1 MSHRTLLGVVLLT
14 AAITYALRA
23 LPMLLFKRPFGNRY
37 LAAFLDALPYAL
49 LTAMILP
56 AIFYSTGGAAYP
68 ARPVAPAAAGAV
80 TALALG
86 YMKRP
91 LPVVALAA
99 TAVAYL
105 CDLLLA

>member
-1 MSHRTLLGVVLLT
+1 MSRSAILGVVLLT

-23 LPMLLFKRPFGNRY
+23 VPMLLFRRPFANRR
-37 LAAFLDALPYAL
+37 LAAFLHALPYAL
-49 LTAMILP
+49 LSAMILP
-56 AIFYSTGGAAYP
+56 SIFYSTGGADYP
-68 ARPVAPAAAGAV
+68 APPSAPAAAGAV

-86 YMKRP
+86 YFRRP

-105 CDLLLA
+105 CDVLLR